1 MTKRA
6 INSRE
11 SALSRGSHMCYGRVD
26 ARRVAREFAVHVRAR
41 RTLRTDLSPPPHLS
55 SAFRPRTVDKTHA
68 VLSFHRFIA
77 VQVRDSRARA
87 RRTTSGDTAGFA
99 RGVGRVVRW
108 IRDAT
113 RRESSSR
120 SRARGFGDTFSS
132 TSNARARTRAKRS
145 TRRARVDRTRRGFE
159 GEIKMGAKA
168 GAKAGASERTTDA
181 IDRRA

>member
-1 MTKRA
+1 M
-6 INSRE
+6 E
-11 SALSRGSHMCYGRVD
+11 CALSRGSHMCYGRVD

-41 RTLRTDLSPPPHLS
+41 RTPRTDLSPPPHLS
-55 SAFRPRTVDKTHA
+55 SAFRPRTVDKRTQ
-68 VLSFHRFIA
+68 FYRFI
-77 VQVRDSRARA
+77 VSSQFRCGIRARA
-87 RRTTSGDTAGFA
+87 REGRHRATPRDSREGSVAS
-99 RGVGRVVRW
+99 RGGCATR
-108 IRDAT
+108 RDAT